1 MGLLDSEAFE
11 FRFDVGV
18 TQPASS
24 LRLVDLPSVI
34 DLFTSHSTLISV
46 KAQLDQI
53 SDGLKHAH
61 ILELFIRNPRRMGD
75 LLLYQET
82 SITASELISLFQPNL
97 SPIGH
102 IQREAEEA
110 VIVYFSEFV
119 QHVEG
124 NTFDRSYF
132 H

>member
-1 MGLLDSEAFE
+1 M
-11 FRFDVGV
+11 

-24 LRLVDLPSVI
+24 LRLVDLPSII
-34 DLFTSHSTLISV
+34 DLFTSHSAVISV

-97 SPIGH
+97 SPIGN

-110 VIVYFSEFV
+110 VTVYFSEFV

-124 NTFDRSYF
+124 NTFDRKYF